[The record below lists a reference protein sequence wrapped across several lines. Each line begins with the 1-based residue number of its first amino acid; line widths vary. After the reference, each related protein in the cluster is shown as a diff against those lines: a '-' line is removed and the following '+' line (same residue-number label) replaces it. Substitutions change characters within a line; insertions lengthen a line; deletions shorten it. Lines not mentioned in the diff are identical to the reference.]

1 MQGYRDGGAVRGK
14 RIPTEKLRGGLLRGA
29 SQGYCPWGVSSE
41 MLSQCAGLSAPGE
54 TRLTLVIPEGS
65 GAISIS
71 LEA

>member
-14 RIPTEKLRGGLLRGA
+14 RIPTEKLRGVLFEGPVRAIVPG
-29 SQGYCPWGVSSE
+29 GVSSE